1 MKKKRIPRGM
11 RFFLWALDSSDRVDR
26 GGACLL
32 AFARV
37 LRTGGWRH
45 GQREGL
51 RASHHRQL
59 GGFARLEAGDELLE
73 AVDAED
79 LLAVEALYDVEC
91 TKARPACGLLPS
103 T

>member
-1 MKKKRIPRGM
+1 M
-11 RFFLWALDSSDRVDR
+11 DSSDRVDR
-26 GGACLL
+26 GGACLF

-59 GGFARLEAGDELLE
+59 GGFARLEAGDAPGAARLLE
-73 AVDAED
+73 DYLNQSERAV
-79 LLAVEALYDVEC
+79 LEAF
-91 TKARPACGLLPS
+91 ARLG
-103 T
+103 